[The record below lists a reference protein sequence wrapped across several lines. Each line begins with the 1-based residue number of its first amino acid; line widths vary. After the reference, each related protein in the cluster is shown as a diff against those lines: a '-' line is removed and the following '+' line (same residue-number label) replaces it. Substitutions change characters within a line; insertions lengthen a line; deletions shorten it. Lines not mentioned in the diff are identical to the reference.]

1 MIRKK
6 NTLPEVEKLNLV
18 PIMDAVFIF
27 IFFLLFSAQFI
38 KMYEIETDAPLI
50 SEVPQD
56 QKIEKDPLNLTV
68 KVLKNIIELRTGVD
82 QNVHATFFKSTKNY
96 LVELKKTVM
105 KLRVKHPSEDYV
117 IIAPI
122 ALIQYEEIV
131 NLIDSVQKLPDNK
144 KSLVITKN
152 GKVQK
157 IDKIFKQIVLEPLD
171 ES

>member
-50 SEVPQD
+50 SEVPQE
-56 QKIEKDPLNLTV
+56 QKLEKDPLNLTV

-82 QNVHATFFKSTKNY
+82 QNVHATFFKSSKGY
-96 LVELKKTVM
+96 LKKLKDTVV
-105 KLRVKHPSEDYV
+105 KLRVKHPSEAYV

-122 ALIQYEEIV
+122 AQISYDEIV
-131 NLIDSVQKLPDNK
+131 QLIDSVQKLPDNK
-144 KSLVITKN
+144 KTMIITKG

-157 IDKIFKQIVLEPLD
+157 INKIFKQIVLEPLD

>member
-50 SEVPQD
+50 SEVPEE

-68 KVLKNIIELRTGVD
+68 KVLSNIIELRTGID
-82 QNVHATFFKSTKNY
+82 QNVHATFFKSSKDY
-96 LVELKKTVM
+96 LAKLKTTVIA
-105 KLRVKHPSEDYV
+105 LRMKHPSEDYV
-117 IIAPI
+117 IIAPS
-122 ALIQYEEIV
+122 AQVKYEEIV
-131 NLIDSVQKLPDNK
+131 HIIDSVQKLPGDK
-144 KSLVITKN
+144 KSLIITKN
-152 GKVQK
+152 GKVEK

>member
-50 SEVPQD
+50 SEVPQE

-68 KVLKNIIELRTGVD
+68 KVLSNIIELRTGVD
-82 QNVHATFFKSTKNY
+82 QNVHATFFKSSKDH
-96 LVELKKTVM
+96 LDKLKISVM
-105 KLRVKHPSEDYV
+105 DLRLKHPSEDYV
-117 IIAPI
+117 IIAPN
-122 ALIQYEEIV
+122 AQVKYEEIV
-131 NLIDSVQKLPDNK
+131 KIIDSVQKLPDNK
-144 KSLVITKN
+144 KSMVITKS
-152 GKVQK
+152 GKVEK
-157 IDKIFKQIVLEPLD
+157 INKIFKQIVLEPLD